1 MAFAA
6 AGKEMG
12 RASYIRLKHGE
23 ERREASWKAPEG
35 RIFSATTRTD
45 VAARL
50 GELRDQILA
59 GCASFT
65 DLAAQHSDCSS
76 ARRGGDLATL
86 PLAPLT
92 RFAGFHIGSLIMAN
106 RKHQPR
112 KSSTAWRSSPARST

>member
-12 RASYIRLKHGE
+12 RASYIRIKHGE

-35 RIFSATTRTD
+35 RVFSATTCTD

-65 DLAAQHSDCSS
+65 DLAAQHSGCSS
-76 ARRGGDLATL
+76 ARRGGDLVRMVEPIDL
-86 PLAPLT
+86 QN
-92 RFAGFHIGSLIMAN
+92 MA
-106 RKHQPR
+106 
-112 KSSTAWRSSPARST
+112 